1 MVGFYKNGRLTEGSI
16 SVAGQSSRTICMI
29 TQRSRRARVPDKVGL
44 VPLSRIQPSPENDKL
59 YQPVDVT
66 DQAIVDLASS
76 IAQRGV
82 LEPLVISA
90 DGWII
95 SGHRRHAA
103 AGVAGLTTVPCRRVS
118 LRRDLDPE
126 GFLQLLREHNRQ
138 RDKTS
143 AEKLREEVVSLNP
156 ADAHAELYSYRRAKA
171 SLQSTPFTIK
181 GVQHRKAISAA
192 KRPMLDAVKAILES
206 QRAFW
211 PLSDRQI
218 HYGLLNNP
226 PLKHASKPD
235 SSYGN
240 DLASY
245 KSLVDLLTRARLDG
259 SIPFEAIADET
270 RPVNIWD
277 VHANV
282 RPFIQ
287 GELKDAFRGYC
298 RNLMQSQPNHIELV
312 GEKNTVASILR
323 PVAGEYTIPLTTG
336 RGYCSLPPRHAMA
349 ERFFASGKDKLI
361 LLLVSD
367 FDPDGN
373 EIASSF
379 ARSMRDD
386 FGVEHVYP
394 IKVALT
400 DEQVKRFRLP
410 PGMKAKAS
418 SSRCAKF
425 VDEHGHDVFE
435 LEALPPETL
444 QQVVREAIEGVID
457 RDAFAAEIKAEE
469 SDAVF
474 LAGVR
479 KSVVGALQGLDLK
492 GEDQ

>member
-1 MVGFYKNGRLTEGSI
+1 M
-16 SVAGQSSRTICMI
+16 A
-29 TQRSRRARVPDKVGL
+29 
-44 VPLSRIQPSPENDKL
+44 
-59 YQPVDVT
+59 
-66 DQAIVDLASS
+66 
-76 IAQRGV
+76 
-82 LEPLVISA
+82 
-90 DGWII
+90 
-95 SGHRRHAA
+95 
-103 AGVAGLTTVPCRRVS
+103 
-118 LRRDLDPE
+118 
-126 GFLQLLREHNRQ
+126 
-138 RDKTS
+138 
-143 AEKLREEVVSLNP
+143 P
-156 ADAHAELYSYRRAKA
+156 A
-171 SLQSTPFTIK
+171 
-181 GVQHRKAISAA
+181 
-192 KRPMLDAVKAILES
+192 
-206 QRAFW
+206 
-211 PLSDRQI
+211 DRQI

-235 SSYGN
+235 STYGN

-259 SIPFEAIADET
+259 TIPFDAITDET
-270 RPVNIWD
+270 RPVD
-277 VHANV
+277 VWSVHDSV

-323 PVAGEYTIPLTTG
+323 PVAGEYTLPFTTG

-349 ERFFASGKDKLI
+349 QRFFKSGKEKLI

-373 EIASSF
+373 EIAASF

-386 FGVEHVYP
+386 FGVAKVHP

-400 DEQVKRFRLP
+400 QEQVDRFKLP

-444 QQVVREAIEGVID
+444 QQVVREAIEAVID
-457 RDAFAAEIKAEE
+457 REAYAAEIKAEE
-469 SDAVF
+469 ADAVF

-479 KSVVGALQGLDLK
+479 KSVVVALQDLDIE
-492 GEDQ
+492 GAA